1 MKLENAYDLKGGD
14 NGVDPA
20 TADSH
25 PTTAQELELN
35 RFVSKKTA
43 ATGKV
48 KCYEKIKVK
57 INFLGFVSTGLLA
70 SNADQVDK
78 TINKILLNLTF

>member
-1 MKLENAYDLKGGD
+1 MKLENAYDLKGGE

-48 KCYEKIKVK
+48 KH
-57 INFLGFVSTGLLA
+57 L
-70 SNADQVDK
+70 
-78 TINKILLNLTF
+78 